1 MPIKKDNNRKKTTAK
16 KFSKKTT
23 KKFSSKHKPKPNKNK
38 PEIKIVKNI
47 SDGYSEF
54 LNNKKEKVVF
64 KMNKNDFENNIVQAN
79 DGYTEL
85 KTMSWTSD
93 PEWFETWTPNSKNS
107 DFVTSST
114 DIPVK
119 DLVQE
124 NKLDLFERKYTEAY
138 QKYLKANREM
148 QLAKQALN
156 KVYKEFNINE
166 IKD

>member
-1 MPIKKDNNRKKTTAK
+1 
-16 KFSKKTT
+16 
-23 KKFSSKHKPKPNKNK
+23 
-38 PEIKIVKNI
+38 
-47 SDGYSEF
+47 
-54 LNNKKEKVVF
+54 
-64 KMNKNDFENNIVQAN
+64 MNKNDFENNIVQAN